1 MVTRYFEDLDV
12 GATFWGDTVTVEREE
27 MLAFAER
34 FDPQPMHLDDA
45 AARAIGLDGVIA
57 PGSFSFAL
65 RNLSLQGI
73 VRDQIALLPGGLGIE
88 LSFVAPVYPGDRL
101 RLRAEVADLRASS
114 RAERGFARMSERFV
128 NQDEVAVIELEVT
141 WVIPTRG

>member
-1 MVTRYFEDLDV
+1 
-12 GATFWGDTVTVEREE
+12 

-45 AARAIGLDGVIA
+45 AAQAIGLNGVIA
-57 PGSFSFAL
+57 PGPFSFAL
-65 RNLSLQGI
+65 RNLSMQGI

-101 RLRAEVADLRASS
+101 RLRAEVADLRVSS
-114 RAERGFARMSERFV
+114 KGGRGFARMSEQFM
-128 NQDEVAVIELEVT
+128 NQDDVVVIELEIT
-141 WVIPTRG
+141 WVIPTRA